1 MVVET
6 DVSPITEIHG
16 IIYEKI
22 KIKFKNMKK
31 KLLAL
36 GASLALCIPMMALD
50 YVTTNMVVKQK
61 NGEKWMINVEDV
73 EEVVYE
79 RIYIKDPSVV
89 DTSDTPLKFKILTDS
104 TVEVVKDNSYR
115 AASFP
120 DSIKIPSKI
129 RIDSTVYTVTSI
141 GYEAFRECK
150 GLSSIEIPESI
161 TKIDNWALYDCTGL
175 EPRILVYNN
184 GTKCYGWVGDRTNC
198 TTIEI
203 PTGVKEIGAAAF
215 YSLKN
220 LTSVTIPNT
229 VISLGTSAFSECSSL
244 TKIEIPES
252 VTQINYGFYNCKKLD
267 VIIHNSEENVNID
280 KSFYKDVKSVTFL
293 DPQISTSDLFKFEVL
308 TDSTV
313 EIIKDASYKAASF
326 PDSIEIPSKVRIGNT
341 IYTVTSIGY
350 EAFREC
356 SNLSYVK
363 IPESIKSI
371 DTWAFF
377 DCTGLAPEVLIY
389 DNGTKCYGWVGDRS
403 KCTTIEIPEGVKEI
417 GAGAFYKCTNMT
429 NITFPNTLK
438 FVGTSA
444 FSECTGLKTIEFP
457 ESVTQINYGFYNC
470 KNLDVIINNSEENM
484 TIDTS
489 FYKEVKSVVFAIKK

>member
-1 MVVET
+1 MVVEI
-6 DVSPITEIHG
+6 DVSPITETHG
-16 IIYEKI
+16 IIYEKF

-36 GASLALCIPMMALD
+36 GASLALCIPMLAIDL
-50 YVTTNMVVKQK
+50 VTTNMIVKQK
-61 NGEKWMINVEDV
+61 NGNEWKINVEDV
-73 EEVVYE
+73 EEVVYQ
-79 RIYIKDPSVV
+79 RIVLE
-89 DTSDTPLKFKILTDS
+89 DTSIVDASKTPLKFKILSDS
-104 TVEVVKDNSYR
+104 TAEVTKDNSYKLTD
-115 AASFP
+115 FP
-120 DSIKIPSKI
+120 DSIKIPTKV
-129 RIDSTVYTVTSI
+129 RIDNVVYKVTSI

-280 KSFYKDVKSVTFL
+280 KSFYKDVKSV
-293 DPQISTSDLFKFEVL
+293 KF
-308 TDSTV
+308 
-313 EIIKDASYKAASF
+313 
-326 PDSIEIPSKVRIGNT
+326 
-341 IYTVTSIGY
+341 
-350 EAFREC
+350 
-356 SNLSYVK
+356 
-363 IPESIKSI
+363 
-371 DTWAFF
+371 
-377 DCTGLAPEVLIY
+377 
-389 DNGTKCYGWVGDRS
+389 TK
-403 KCTTIEIPEGVKEI
+403 
-417 GAGAFYKCTNMT
+417 
-429 NITFPNTLK
+429 
-438 FVGTSA
+438 
-444 FSECTGLKTIEFP
+444 
-457 ESVTQINYGFYNC
+457 
-470 KNLDVIINNSEENM
+470 
-484 TIDTS
+484 
-489 FYKEVKSVVFAIKK
+489 